1 MAPIETEYY
10 DLLGVPTD
18 VEDVE
23 LKKAYRKQAMKARRN
38 IQSDA
43 EEKFK
48 EISVAYQVLSDS
60 NLRAVYDKNGKAMT
74 DKEGAHTMEDAAGF
88 FANVF
93 GGERFMDYIGEI
105 SIMKDMTSTATA
117 MMTEE
122 EKTEIERQM
131 NEGRDGAAA
140 TPTVAGAPAAPAD
153 VHVSPAQPSSP
164 LKESQTPLPNSNP
177 PSVTSSSN
185 VAASSVPTSPS
196 APAGAAIPSSS
207 TSKDPAKD
215 AADAK
220 EKDRKRKLTAE
231 QREALQKQEQ
241 ERRKRMQERVETLT
255 KKLIER
261 LRPFVEAKKPGEKD
275 DAETLAFEA
284 KMRREVED
292 LKLESFG
299 IEVSSMSIVMS
310 EYPGAFGQDRAKLR
324 PLELLWIVP
333 RLVLRFGIL
342 VYADYRTV
350 LILVTPVRTGRVA
363 DVPQHTPASI
373 RRPFLHGVPQ
383 ILDLHIDVQ
392 LLHTIGHVYMMKA
405 TSFLKSRKFL
415 GIPGFFSRLKEKGTL
430 AKDVWG
436 VIGSALS
443 VRDVMLEMEKLQ
455 AKGEVAEEEL
465 RALEMDMTG
474 KIMLASWRGARLE
487 VIQVLREVVD
497 KVLKEPG
504 VSDVV
509 LVNRARGLLFIG
521 AIFKA
526 AVPDESDAERRELER
541 QVALLLPFILFSF
554 SLSVPSRMVAEA
566 AQPKSKHHQSKLAA
580 LRAKRE
586 EAERLAKEK
595 GTAAPG
601 TSPTAAPSTP
611 PTETPATPA

>member
-1 MAPIETEYY
+1 MAPVETEYY
-10 DLLGVPTD
+10 DLYHPD
-18 VEDVE
+18 
-23 LKKAYRKQAMKARRN
+23 KNPSA
-38 IQSDA
+38 DA

-48 EISVAYQVLSDS
+48 EISLAYQVLSDS
-60 NLRAVYDKNGKAMT
+60 NLRAVYDKNGKAMVRSHTVSVADECLLTNANGYPSDAQT

-93 GGERFMDYIGEI
+93 GGERFIDYIGEI

-131 NEGRDGAAA
+131 NEGRDATAA
-140 TPTVAGAPAAPAD
+140 TPTVAGAPAAQAD
-153 VHVSPAQPSSP
+153 VHVHVTPAQPSSP
-164 LKESQTPLPNSNP
+164 LKESQTPLPSSNS

-185 VAASSVPTSPS
+185 IPPSSSTPTSPS
-196 APAGAAIPSSS
+196 APAGAAIPSPS
-207 TSKDPAKD
+207 TSKDAAKD

-299 IEVSSMSIVMS
+299 IE
-310 EYPGAFGQDRAKLR
+310 
-324 PLELLWIVP
+324 
-333 RLVLRFGIL
+333 
-342 VYADYRTV
+342 
-350 LILVTPVRTGRVA
+350 
-363 DVPQHTPASI
+363 
-373 RRPFLHGVPQ
+373 
-383 ILDLHIDVQ
+383 

-415 GIPGFFSRLKEKGTL
+415 GIPGFFSRLKEKGTF

-443 VRDVMLEMEKLQ
+443 VRDVMLVSRYLVGEMEKLQ

-474 KIMLASWRGARLE
+474 KDTVLIFPFARNADFNVRLQIMLASWRGARLE
-487 VIQVLREVVD
+487 VTQVLREVVD

-504 VSDVV
+504 VPDVV

-541 QVALLLPFILFSF
+541 QVVLMLPFILFSF
-554 SLSVPSRMVAEA
+554 FLSVPSRMVAEA
-566 AQPKSKHHQSKLAA
+566 AQPKSKSKLAA

-595 GTAAPG
+595 GTAAG
-601 TSPTAAPSTP
+601 TSPAAAPSTT
-611 PTETPATPA
+611 PTEAPATPA